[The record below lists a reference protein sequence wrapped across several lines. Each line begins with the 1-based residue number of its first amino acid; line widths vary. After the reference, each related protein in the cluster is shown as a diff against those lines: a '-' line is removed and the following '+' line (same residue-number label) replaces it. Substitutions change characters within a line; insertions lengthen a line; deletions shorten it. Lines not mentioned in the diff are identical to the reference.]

1 MLKTQVF
8 FLVLS
13 LKYLRLKLNLKNF
26 NFSDLIKE
34 KKEVKIQERLSVE
47 LGKKVDIEKPVDVED
62 KGPIGIDVASLS
74 NQNILSFEKSLK
86 NDPDLDEILRRFE
99 KMAETREKPFAS
111 VYILELMKRVKYDPR
126 YSINRLKNWF
136 KNNFLNN
143 FVNL

>member
-1 MLKTQVF
+1 M
-8 FLVLS
+8 
-13 LKYLRLKLNLKNF
+13 
-26 NFSDLIKE
+26 
-34 KKEVKIQERLSVE
+34 
-47 LGKKVDIEKPVDVED
+47 GKKIDIEKPVKIED

-86 NDPDLDEILRRFE
+86 NDTDLDEILRRFE

-126 YSINRLKNWF
+126 YSITRLRNWF